1 MHVPIPTDYST
12 ELLARAKNI
21 KLLMM
26 DVDGVM
32 TDGGLI
38 QGDDGLEYKRF
49 HARDGLGLKLLKSSG
64 VQLAMVTGRTSVVV
78 ENRAKEIGVV
88 ALEQGCH
95 TKATALE
102 QICKTVGISAA
113 ECIFVGDD
121 IIDLPAFALA
131 GLSIAVADAHPL
143 VLANAD
149 WVTQKAGG
157 CGAIREVCELI
168 MHAQGTLQTAMEPYL
183 P

>member
-1 MHVPIPTDYST
+1 
-12 ELLARAKNI
+12 
-21 KLLMM
+21 M

-49 HARDGLGLKLLKSSG
+49 HARDGLGLKMLKSTG

-78 ENRAKEIGVV
+78 ENRAKELGVI

-95 TKATALE
+95 TKAAAL
-102 QICKTVGISAA
+102 QDICASAGVSEN
-113 ECIFVGDD
+113 ECLFMGDD

-131 GLSIAVADAHPL
+131 GLSVAVADAHPL
-143 VLANAD
+143 VSANAD
-149 WVTQKAGG
+149 WITQTVGG
-157 CGAIREVCELI
+157 FGAVREVCELI
-168 MHAQGTLQTAMEPYL
+168 MHAQDSLQTAMGPYL

>member
-1 MHVPIPTDYST
+1 MHYPIPSDYSSD
-12 ELLARAKNI
+12 LLARAKQT

-49 HARDGLGLKLLKSSG
+49 HARDGLGLKMLKSTG

-78 ENRAKEIGVV
+78 ENRAEELGVV

-95 TKATALE
+95 TKAVAL
-102 QICKTVGISAA
+102 QRICTSVGVSPA
-113 ECIFVGDD
+113 ECIFMGDD
-121 IIDLPAFALA
+121 IIDLPAFALS

-143 VLANAD
+143 VLANAN

-157 CGAIREVCELI
+157 CGAVREVCELI
-168 MHAQGTLQTAMEPYL
+168 MHAQETLQAAMEPYM

>member
-1 MHVPIPTDYST
+1 MHYPIPSDYST
-12 ELLARAKNI
+12 DLLARAKRT

-38 QGDDGLEYKRF
+38 QR
-49 HARDGLGLKLLKSSG
+49 
-64 VQLAMVTGRTSVVV
+64 
-78 ENRAKEIGVV
+78 
-88 ALEQGCH
+88 
-95 TKATALE
+95 
-102 QICKTVGISAA
+102 ICKSVGVSAA

-121 IIDLPAFALA
+121 IIDLPAFALS

-143 VLANAD
+143 VLANVD
-149 WVTQKAGG
+149 WVTKKAGG
-157 CGAIREVCELI
+157 CGAVREVCELI
-168 MHAQGTLQTAMEPYL
+168 MHAQDTLKAAMEPYM

>member
-1 MHVPIPTDYST
+1 MQYPIPSDYST
-12 ELLARAKNI
+12 DLLAAASNS

-49 HARDGLGLKLLKSSG
+49 HARDGLGLKMLKSTG
-64 VQLAMVTGRTSVVV
+64 IQLAMVTGRTSVVV
-78 ENRAKEIGVV
+78 ENRAKELGVI

-95 TKATALE
+95 TKAIALE
-102 QICKTVGISAA
+102 RICASAGISAK

-143 VLANAD
+143 VLSHAD

-157 CGAIREVCELI
+157 YGAIREVCELI
-168 MHAQGTLQTAMEPYL
+168 MHAQDTLQTAMASYL